1 MIIKLILLLILFE
14 NEEDPYSKKKHQT
27 YQELF
32 FLENIYI
39 YINTVK
45 SNKYS

>member
-27 YQELF
+27 YQEL
-32 FLENIYI
+32 LY
-39 YINTVK
+39 
-45 SNKYS
+45 NKKVF